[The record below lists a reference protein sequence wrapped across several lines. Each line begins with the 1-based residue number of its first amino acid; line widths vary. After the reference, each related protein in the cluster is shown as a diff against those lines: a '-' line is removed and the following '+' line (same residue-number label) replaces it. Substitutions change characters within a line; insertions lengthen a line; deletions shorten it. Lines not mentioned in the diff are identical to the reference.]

1 MDSLDEEEK
10 RSRLIKCGVVTTVL
24 IIISIMLSA
33 MWDVVDYDQVGLLV
47 DEFSYKVL
55 KSAEGTPIIKSTGH
69 HFTGLGRAFVKFNK
83 TYHNIDMIY
92 EGEDGKQADGVG
104 SAASNPFGG
113 PITIRTI
120 DGQMIDME
128 VSLQYKLKVE
138 KIYEIYI
145 MFGMKYDEFIT
156 SIVRAKS
163 RDEAAKHKA
172 NAFFEN
178 RIMIEKSLRG
188 SLEAAI
194 NEVHCDMVGFQLLN
208 VYLPAQL
215 EQTIKNI
222 QEKRLKVDLKNVQLL
237 TTEIKANTTLAV
249 KEVNAETSKQLAEYA
264 AGTRNKVLLLKQE
277 RDIYKEQTETVKETA
292 TNNYDLLINIEDAKI
307 AIIDANYTGEIM
319 KIEAVTAKKLANIT
333 NAAEVAKAKVEKII
347 ANTNS
352 VADAKAYKAKHN
364 ATAIAMK
371 KTAAAYGTAYTKVK
385 TKGFLASDINH
396 LEWAEFFS
404 KHPSS
409 KIHMDLSQP
418 SKLYL
423 DPTQASNHDA
433 NMQSN
438 SNDL

>member
-1 MDSLDEEEK
+1 M
-10 RSRLIKCGVVTTVL
+10 
-24 IIISIMLSA
+24 
-33 MWDVVDYDQVGLLV
+33 
-47 DEFSYKVL
+47 
-55 KSAEGTPIIKSTGH
+55 
-69 HFTGLGRAFVKFNK
+69 
-83 TYHNIDMIY
+83 
-92 EGEDGKQADGVG
+92 
-104 SAASNPFGG
+104 
-113 PITIRTI
+113 
-120 DGQMIDME
+120 
-128 VSLQYKLKVE
+128 
-138 KIYEIYI
+138 
-145 MFGMKYDEFIT
+145 
-156 SIVRAKS
+156 
-163 RDEAAKHKA
+163 
-172 NAFFEN
+172 
-178 RIMIEKSLRG
+178 
-188 SLEAAI
+188 
-194 NEVHCDMVGFQLLN
+194 
-208 VYLPAQL
+208 
-215 EQTIKNI
+215 
-222 QEKRLKVDLKNVQLL
+222 QLL

-264 AGTRNKVLLLKQE
+264 AGTRNKVLLLKQQ
-277 RDIYKEQTETVKETA
+277 RDVYKEKTETVKQTA
-292 TNNYDLLINIEDAKI
+292 TNNYDLLINVEDAKI